1 MTGRLIKMELDGNIS
16 DQNYLS
22 YLVKRPYYK
31 KINDLFY
38 GNRFMGLCSFKIFD

>member
-1 MTGRLIKMELDGNIS
+1 MIGKLIKMELDGNIN

-22 YLVKRPYYK
+22 YLVKQPNYK

-38 GNRFMGLCSFKIFD
+38 SDRRF